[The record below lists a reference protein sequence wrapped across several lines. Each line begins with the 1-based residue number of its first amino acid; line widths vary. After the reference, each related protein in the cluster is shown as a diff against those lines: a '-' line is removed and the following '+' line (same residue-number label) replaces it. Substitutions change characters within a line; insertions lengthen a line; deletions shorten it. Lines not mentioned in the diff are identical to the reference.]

1 MSGSGDCINILHYF
15 YQYIFRSFLLL
26 LELNGLEINS
36 GEHKSSQQSQKNNS
50 EEIKKEYE
58 EISNEE
64 TNIEVCVEEDN
75 RNCEDT
81 SENTEPIGKNDGPM
95 PIEWLDGIPDDPYP
109 DLNDTGNISSPRP
122 YQGWL

>member
-1 MSGSGDCINILHYF
+1 M
-15 YQYIFRSFLLL
+15 L

-81 SENTEPIGKNDGPM
+81 ENTEPTGKNDGPM
-95 PIEWLDGIPDDPYP
+95 PIEWIDGIPDDPYP
-109 DLNDTGNISSPRP
+109 DLNDTGNISSPRSD
-122 YQGWL
+122 QGWL